1 MSVYFVVQEKVTDE
15 EGMAAYGKAAGPTF
29 AGVRGKPII
38 ADNDVKTIE
47 GEWHGARLVVLEFED
62 DAAFREWYDSPAYQ
76 EAMKLRH
83 AASDSRAVLA
93 QGLPPRN

>member
-15 EGMAAYGKAAGPTF
+15 EGMAAYNKAAGPTF

-38 ADNDVKTIE
+38 VDNEVQNIE

-62 DAAFREWYDSPAYQ
+62 EAAFREWYDSPAYQ
-76 EAMKLRH
+76 EAVQLRF

-93 QGLPPRN
+93 KGLG

>member
-15 EGMAAYGKAAGPTF
+15 DGMAAYNKAAGATF

-38 ADNDVKTIE
+38 VDNEVQSIE

-62 DAAFREWYDSPAYQ
+62 EAAFREWYDSPAYQ
-76 EAMKLRH
+76 EAVQLRF

-93 QGLPPRN
+93 KGLG